1 MSGHSKWE
9 TTKHQKARVDKKRS
23 GIFTKMAKL
32 LMVAARDGADPDINF
47 KLRLAIDKAKA
58 VNMPKD
64 NIERAVKKGAGLSES
79 EQYWDVLYEAYAP
92 GGIALIVEATTDNKN
107 RTASN
112 VRAIINKYGG
122 SLGASN
128 SVLYMFKRTGVIIIN
143 IKEDVDVEE
152 LMLDLIEEGANDVE
166 IGSENN
172 LVIYTSLEKFLDLK
186 KYLENNSYEIIDS
199 ELEYLSDNEIEVDV
213 EKVEKIQKM
222 IDILERD
229 DDVNKVFTNA
239 KY

>member
-9 TTKHQKARVDKKRS
+9 TTKHQKARADKKRS
-23 GIFTKMAKL
+23 GVFTKIAKL
-32 LMVAARDGADPDINF
+32 LMVAARDGADPSMNF

-92 GGIALIVEATTDNKN
+92 GGVALIIEATTDNKN

-112 VRAIINKYGG
+112 VRATINKYGG

-128 SVLYMFKRTGVIIIN
+128 SVLYMF
-143 IKEDVDVEE
+143 
-152 LMLDLIEEGANDVE
+152 
-166 IGSENN
+166 
-172 LVIYTSLEKFLDLK
+172 
-186 KYLENNSYEIIDS
+186 
-199 ELEYLSDNEIEVDV
+199 
-213 EKVEKIQKM
+213 
-222 IDILERD
+222 
-229 DDVNKVFTNA
+229 
-239 KY
+239 